1 MTQST
6 DQSRTCTDAPHVATL
21 GGPDT
26 ITAAARSGVRVPGDR
41 NQTPYDFDHN
51 NQLIPRHGAR

>member
-1 MTQST
+1 MESNGTSQLT
-6 DQSRTCTDAPHVATL
+6 TGATPVATL